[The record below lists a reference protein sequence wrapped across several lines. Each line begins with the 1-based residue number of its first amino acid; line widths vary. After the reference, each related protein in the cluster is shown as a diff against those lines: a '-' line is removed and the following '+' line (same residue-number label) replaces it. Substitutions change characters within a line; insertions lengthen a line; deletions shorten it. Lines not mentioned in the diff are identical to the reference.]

1 MDYEATK
8 FNLNAQPLYMFL
20 DLKGNTLSDKKYG
33 YDADIQKFINHLDA
47 VKAAF
52 DKQP

>member
-1 MDYEATK
+1 
-8 FNLNAQPLYMFL
+8 MFL
-20 DLKGNTLSDKKYG
+20 DLKGNALSDVKYG
-33 YDADIQKFINHLDA
+33 YNSDVQKFINHLDA